1 MYVEV
6 ISYNVSELAERLVS
20 LWCDKGNNITTKV
33 GLAEELLAG
42 NTNMVGTL
50 RKTESDLSKISHHWR
65 TSNRCI
71 LLLSTMPHDRKV
83 CPEEDKPEIVLS
95 YNDTK
100 SATESS
106 MAHGII
112 IEYAQCRMSGC
123 ECETD
128 SQISRVECQTVT
140 S

>member
-20 LWCDKGNNITTKV
+20 LWCDKGSNITTKV

-50 RKTESDLSKISHHWR
+50 RKTESDLSKNSHHWR
-65 TSNRCI
+65 TSVWNLCI

-83 CPEEDKPEIVLS
+83 CPEEDNKPEIVLS

-100 SATESS
+100 MNS
-106 MAHGII
+106 
-112 IEYAQCRMSGC
+112 RMSGC